1 MNIFNN
7 LLVPTAGAV
16 FIALGTVGVAQAV
29 TLVTQMPKQ
38 M

>member
-7 LLVPTAGAV
+7 LLVPTAGAG
-16 FIALGTVGVAQAV
+16 IALGTVGVAQAV
-29 TLVTQMPKQ
+29 TLVAQMPKQ